1 MKKGLIFFAIVAI
14 IITVVLVK
22 YSSYIAEKNAIK
34 VENAEYEQYKDK
46 EVYGLD
52 VATMINK
59 IVDKNTKNNIE
70 KDENGLFV
78 QNDTNSI
85 ELEIYMIDNEKTY
98 KMETI
103 YNGGTNEFVQ
113 YYGNI
118 KFKCSKIEYHKN
130 TGKIKYILFE
140 QLQSS

>member
-1 MKKGLIFFAIVAI
+1 MKKILIFLAIVVI
-14 IITVVLVK
+14 IIIVVLVN
-22 YSSYIAEKNAIK
+22 YSSYIAGKNALK
-34 VENAEYEQYKDK
+34 AENAEYEQYKDK
-46 EVYGLD
+46 EVFGLD

-59 IVDKNTKNNIE
+59 IVDKNTKNEIE
-70 KDENGLFV
+70 KDANGLFV

-85 ELEIYMIDNEKTY
+85 ELEIYMVDNETTY

-103 YNGGTNEFVQ
+103 YNGGTDKFVQ

-118 KFKCSKIEYHKN
+118 KFKCSKIEYHQS

-140 QLQSS
+140 QLKTS

>member
-1 MKKGLIFFAIVAI
+1 MKKILIFLAIVVTI
-14 IITVVLVK
+14 IIVALVN
-22 YSSYIAEKNAIK
+22 YSSYISEKNALK
-34 VENAEYEQYKDK
+34 AENAEYEKYKDK
-46 EVYGLD
+46 EVYGLE
-52 VATMINK
+52 VATIINK

-70 KDENGLFV
+70 KDDNRLFV

-85 ELEIYMIDNEKTY
+85 ELEIYMVDNETTY

-103 YNGGTNEFVQ
+103 YNGGTDKFVQ

-118 KFKCSKIEYHKN
+118 KFKCSRIEYHKS

-140 QLQSS
+140 QL